1 MGRKTFE
8 RRGPDGWSY
17 FADILRRD
25 YFSSV
30 DGIIY
35 HEVEAIFVGRKMRKE
50 YAGGV
55 FGGDIQVRVWQ
66 YSLQLVDIYRLFA
79 ESHYL
84 TKKGLSNTLNS
95 LVVIIRY
102 SSKKT
107 RSSSGT
113 TTAITQQRQK
123 EWNSPL
129 RDCIEKRDHF
139 ALNCQPSSSLRQ
151 GERRY
156 HQSSLLYYIH
166 RPPTTIGLWSC
177 VPIMDNTGH
186 GKPSIPSFYTLSD

>member
-1 MGRKTFE
+1 
-8 RRGPDGWSY
+8 
-17 FADILRRD
+17 
-25 YFSSV
+25 V

-55 FGGDIQVRVWQ
+55 FGGDLQVRIRQ
-66 YSLQLVDIYRLFA
+66 YLLQLVDIYIYRLFA
-79 ESHYL
+79 ESRYL
-84 TKKGLSNTLNS
+84 SKEGLRDTLNS

-113 TTAITQQRQK
+113 TTELTQQRQK

-139 ALNCQPSSSLRQ
+139 ALNCQA
-151 GERRY
+151 RRE
-156 HQSSLLYYIH
+156 
-166 RPPTTIGLWSC
+166 
-177 VPIMDNTGH
+177 
-186 GKPSIPSFYTLSD
+186 TLSSIKLAVLYIRTTNDHRIMELCSYHGQCRSW